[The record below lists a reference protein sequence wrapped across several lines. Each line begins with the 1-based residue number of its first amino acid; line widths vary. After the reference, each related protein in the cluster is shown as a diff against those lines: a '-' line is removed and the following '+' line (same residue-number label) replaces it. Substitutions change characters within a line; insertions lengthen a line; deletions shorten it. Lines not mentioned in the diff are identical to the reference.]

1 MCRAMEEMRN
11 EATRENA
18 LEIARSLLRIDKLTY
33 EEIAQATKLTVDEVK
48 ELEEKRSSVS
58 AQC

>member
-11 EATRENA
+11 EAARENA

-33 EEIAQATKLTVDEVK
+33 EEIAQSTKLTVDEVK
-48 ELEEKRSSVS
+48 ELEETRST
-58 AQC
+58 

>member
-18 LEIARSLLRIDKLTY
+18 LEIARSLLRIDKLTC
-33 EEIAQATKLTVDEVK
+33 EEIAQATKLTVDALTVLDET
-48 ELEEKRSSVS
+48 RS
-58 AQC
+58 

>member
-48 ELEEKRSSVS
+48 ELEEKRSS
-58 AQC
+58 

>member
-18 LEIARSLLRIDKLTY
+18 LEIARR
-33 EEIAQATKLTVDEVK
+33 TVRPR
-48 ELEEKRSSVS
+48 LWLFP
-58 AQC
+58 